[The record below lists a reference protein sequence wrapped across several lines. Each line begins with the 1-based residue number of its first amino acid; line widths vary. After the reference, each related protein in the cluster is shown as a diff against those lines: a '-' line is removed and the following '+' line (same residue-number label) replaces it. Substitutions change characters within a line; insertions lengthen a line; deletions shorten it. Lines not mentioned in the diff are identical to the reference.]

1 MRWRVFL
8 RSAVVRLSRILRIIC
23 QYSCGHIDEIL
34 EDLESLLG
42 ATGKRVLTI
51 KVEID
56 DIMTSDNHLHVN
68 GVANVG
74 AAAKTDPKKKKEKNP
89 KQRQTENTEWIN
101 RQGKCDKMSRVFLL
115 RAGSGD
121 TPSRP

>member
-23 QYSCGHIDEIL
+23 QYSCGHIDVYEEIL

-42 ATGKRVLTI
+42 GTGKRVLTI
-51 KVEID
+51 KEEID

-68 GVANVG
+68 GVANVR
-74 AAAKTDPKKKKEKNP
+74 AAAKTDPK
-89 KQRQTENTEWIN
+89 
-101 RQGKCDKMSRVFLL
+101 
-115 RAGSGD
+115 
-121 TPSRP
+121 